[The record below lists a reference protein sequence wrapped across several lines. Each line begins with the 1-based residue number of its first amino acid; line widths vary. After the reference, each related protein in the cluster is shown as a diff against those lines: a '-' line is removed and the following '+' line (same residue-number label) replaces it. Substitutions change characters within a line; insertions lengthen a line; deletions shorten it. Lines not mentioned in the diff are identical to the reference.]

1 MLLEKSLWASQ
12 RSSKEANA
20 RVKMDVMSWE
30 AEESKMKSKIRTLET
45 QVGVYKE
52 NMEDMKN
59 AHDD

>member
-20 RVKMDVMSWE
+20 REKMNVMSWE
-30 AEESKMKSKIRTLET
+30 AEETKMKSKIRSLET
-45 QVGVYKE
+45 QVSQYKE

-59 AHDD
+59 